1 MVNEKSKNIFL
12 FFLSTIIIFLLS
24 GCATKTASRH
34 TYYSSDGP
42 PSHHVNADAIPDAKP
57 KVEPL
62 SKYGNKS
69 YTVFGKRYHVLP
81 SAHGYSKRGIASWYG
96 KKFHGRPTSSRE
108 PYSLYAM
115 TAASRDLP
123 LPTYVRVTNL
133 QNGRQVVVKVND
145 RGPFSS
151 TDPNRIMD
159 LSYAAAKK
167 LGYAEKGTAWVH
179 VTALDPRTG
188 RDWVKGHDYAMHRNK
203 PNSPASRQ
211 TSIANNTATHTRE
224 NHFYL
229 QIGAFSDREKA
240 EKMQQKI
247 ASMTQAKVFVK
258 NGYSAGMPVYKV
270 QIGPFVDNAQK
281 EYLQRLL
288 ENKGLGHAMM
298 VAA

>member
-1 MVNEKSKNIFL
+1 MVNKKSKNVFL
-12 FFLSTIIIFLLS
+12 FFLSAMITLLLS
-24 GCATKTASRH
+24 GCTTKATHRH
-34 TYYSSDGP
+34 TFSSDGP

-57 KVEPL
+57 RVEPL
-62 SKYGNKS
+62 SRYGNKS

-81 SAHGYSKRGIASWYG
+81 SANGYSKRGIASWYG

-133 QNGRQVVVKVND
+133 QNGRQVIVKVND

-167 LGYAEKGTAWVH
+167 LGYTEKGTAWVQ

-203 PNSPASRQ
+203 PNSPAARQ
-211 TSIANNTATHTRE
+211 TSLANNMVSHAGE

-229 QIGAFSDREKA
+229 QIGAFSDRAKA
-240 EKMQQKI
+240 EQMQQKI
-247 ASMTQAKVFVK
+247 ANMTQAKVFVK
-258 NGYSAGMPVYKV
+258 DGYSAGMPVYRV
-270 QIGPFVDNAQK
+270 QIGPFVNNGQK

-288 ENKGLGHAMM
+288 ENEGLGRAMM